1 MATFNKV
8 SYANASPRGD
18 GDNRLNSIPAKAK
31 HVNDL
36 IDALE
41 STGIGNV
48 ASTATAVS
56 TTTLAGKLAA
66 DPYAVGTAKLFP
78 LGTELV
84 YGQRTF
90 RYAFMNGAVT
100 AGKLLQQAPH
110 VANHINMLVTA
121 ADADGS
127 TFSHAIGSTTISV
140 ETNGTNLV
148 LNEFADGYLL
158 VNDVTGEGQLLR
170 IKSHPAHVHGTD
182 PTVIFTTYDPLTTAI
197 AKNSSQLSAHH
208 NVYNHVIIAPTAET
222 GAVVGATLRD
232 MPDNNYGWVVTNG
245 PAGLLAGATMVLGHK
260 FMRSDGTAGAVMPDA
275 GDDLTPQLGQVMAGG
290 VIDTEYVLGYL
301 NVGI

>member
-1 MATFNKV
+1 MGQKTRAFLKTQNRDFNNVLDSVATL
-8 SYANASPRGD
+8 S
-18 GDNRLNSIPAKAK
+18 
-31 HVNDL
+31 
-36 IDALE
+36 DAQTL
-41 STGIGNV
+41 SGALTKNQ
-48 ASTATAVS
+48 AS
-56 TTTLAGKLAA
+56 TTTAVNTTTLEGKLAA
-66 DPYAVGTAKLFP
+66 DPYAVGTVKLFP

-110 VANHINMLVTA
+110 VAHHINMTVTN
-121 ADADGS
+121 ADAVVGS
-127 TFSHAIGSTTISV
+127 YSHAIGSTTISV

-148 LNEFADGYLL
+148 VNEFADGYLL
-158 VNDVTGEGQLLR
+158 VNDAQGEGQLLR

-182 PTVIFTTYDPLTTAI
+182 PSVVFTTYDPLSTAI
-197 AKNSSQLSAHH
+197 VKNASQLSAHH
-208 NVYNHVIIAPTAET
+208 NVYNHVIVAPAAET

-245 PAGLLAGATMVLGHK
+245 PAGLLAGENMVLGHK
-260 FMRSDGTAGAVMPDA
+260 FMRSDADAGAVMPDN

-290 VIDTEYVLGYL
+290 AVDTEYVLGYL